1 MFLALAA
8 FVTTPM
14 KPAGSTGWFG
24 SAAGALVLGATLAG
38 CQNSDGGSP
47 GTPTGP
53 TPLNP
58 PAVTAEITITGFG
71 LKPFQLTI
79 SQGTRVTFIN
89 NDDNFSHNMTS
100 SCSEIEQLGLLAPG
114 QSRATAGFARPGRCV
129 YTDRLQPGNPLLKG
143 AIDVQ

>member
-1 MFLALAA
+1 M
-8 FVTTPM
+8 
-14 KPAGSTGWFG
+14 
-24 SAAGALVLGATLAG
+24 AG
-38 CQNSDGGSP
+38 CQNTDGGSA
-47 GTPTGP
+47 GTPLGP

-58 PAVTAEITITGFG
+58 PVVAAEVTITGFG

-100 SCSEIEQLGLLAPG
+100 ACPEIEQLGLLAPG
-114 QSRATAGFARPGRCV
+114 QSRATAGFARPGRCI